1 MKRSKIT
8 NLVLAAMFLALA
20 FVIPQILKSIPFFVS
35 ANLGTRLLPMHLP
48 VLLCGLICG
57 YYYGATVGFIAP
69 LLTSLITSMPPMYPV
84 AISMAFE
91 LATYGL
97 VAGLMYKISS
107 RLKINYVLKVY
118 IDLITAMLAGR
129 VVMEVVNMI
138 LLTNGKY
145 GLKIFLA
152 DAFVN
157 ALPGI
162 IVQLILIPAILITLR
177 KAKYFK

>member
-1 MKRSKIT
+1 MKRRDVY

-20 FVIPQILKSIPFFVS
+20 FVLPQIMKSIPFFVS
-35 ANLGTRLLPMHLP
+35 ANLGTKILPMHIP
-48 VLLCGLICG
+48 VLLCGFICG
-57 YYYGATVGFIAP
+57 YYYGLSVGFIAP
-69 LLTSLITSMPPMYPV
+69 LLASLITTMPPMYPV

-97 VAGLMYKISS
+97 VAGLMYKATSK
-107 RLKINYVLKVY
+107 LKINYVLKIY

-129 VVMEVVNMI
+129 VVMGVVNML
-138 LLTNGKY
+138 LLTNAKY
-145 GLKIFLA
+145 GLNVFLA

-162 IVQLILIPAILITLR
+162 IIQLILIPAILIILR
-177 KAKYFK
+177 KAKYIK